1 MNVQPINNSRNDSRY
16 KNLNSKVQ
24 LPNDNGAKEEGK
36 TLAFISDFTSPD
48 ETIKKVFPSKTDA
61 QKSNARARLS
71 STSENWIG

>member
-16 KNLNSKVQ
+16 KNLGSKFQHPIGNNVQ
-24 LPNDNGAKEEGK
+24 EEGK

-48 ETIKKVFPSKTDA
+48 ETVKKVSPSKTDVE
-61 QKSNARARLS
+61 KSNTRRRLS